1 MEKPKDLQREKVDKE
16 ALKKS
21 IAEKSK
27 VIKDNKIVRK

>member
-1 MEKPKDLQREKVDKE
+1 MEKPKNIEREKVDKE

-21 IAEKSK
+21 LQEKSK